1 MRRLIADKP
10 ILQYPSEVRSIWY
23 TRNKELEPEVFE
35 RLPKWMAPEV
45 GQGDVQSD
53 MSRLVADAFETISPK
68 EAKVLRFRYWHD
80 LTLDEIGQI
89 FDLTRERIRQIEAR
103 ALRKL
108 RHPSRS
114 EALRPFV
121 DECPK
126 ALRADEDE
134 RGELLDKQ
142 LQEEELLQKYLQY
155 KLNRLN
161 ESIRENT

>member
-1 MRRLIADKP
+1 MARLIADKP
-10 ILQYPSEVRSIWY
+10 MLQYPPEVRSIWY
-23 TRNKELEPEVFE
+23 TRHKELEPEVFE
-35 RLPKWMAPEV
+35 RLPKWMAPEG
-45 GQGDVQSD
+45 GQGDAQSD
-53 MSRLVADAFETISPK
+53 ISRLVANAFETISPR
-68 EAKVLRFRYWHD
+68 EVKVLQLRYWHD
-80 LTLDEIGQI
+80 LTLEEIGKI
-89 FDLTRERIRQIEAR
+89 FELTRERIRQIEGR

-114 EALRPFV
+114 ESLRPFV

-126 ALRADEDE
+126 VRRATEDE

-142 LQEEELLQKYLQY
+142 LQEEKLLQKYLRF

>member
-1 MRRLIADKP
+1 MPRLIADKP
-10 ILQYPSEVRSIWY
+10 ILQYPSEVRAIWY
-23 TRNKELEPEVFE
+23 TRHKELKPEVFD
-35 RLPKWMAPEV
+35 RLPKWMAPEAV
-45 GQGDVQSD
+45 QGDAQND
-53 MSRLVADAFETISPK
+53 MRRLVAEVFETISPR
-68 EAKVLRFRYWHD
+68 EAKVLQLRHWHD
-80 LTLDEIGQI
+80 LTLDEIGKI
-89 FDLTRERIRQIEAR
+89 FELTKERIRQIEAR

-161 ESIRENT
+161 ESNRETT